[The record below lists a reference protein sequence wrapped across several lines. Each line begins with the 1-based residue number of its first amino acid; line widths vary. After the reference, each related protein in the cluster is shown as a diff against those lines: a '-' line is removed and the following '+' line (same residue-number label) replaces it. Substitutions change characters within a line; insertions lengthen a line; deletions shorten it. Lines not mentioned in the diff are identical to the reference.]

1 MQNTKTIRVF
11 IDTEFT
17 DFINCDLISL
27 GAIASTGEEFY
38 AENSEYYK
46 NMASHWVRANIIP
59 TLNFDKFGMRRLE
72 LSARFWSW
80 LIELPADE
88 IIITSDH
95 GIDIDILKELFQNDS
110 HPKII
115 SFEVIPQ
122 IISREAGTIANHLG
136 TQNNMFPL
144 VYAFFQKSVGSYFE
158 ANSENRHNAMSD
170 ARANR
175 FAWLETCQKYGI
187 TL

>member
-1 MQNTKTIRVF
+1 MTTARVF

-27 GAIASTGEEFY
+27 GAVASTGEEFY
-38 AENSEYYK
+38 AENSEYYR
-46 NMASHWVRANIIP
+46 NMASAWVRENIIP
-59 TLNFDKFGMRRLE
+59 TLDLDKFGMRRLE

-115 SFEVIPQ
+115 AFDVIPQ
-122 IISREAGTIANHLG
+122 IIARESGAIANHLG
-136 TQNNMFPL
+136 TQNNMLPL
-144 VYAFFQKSVGSYFE
+144 VRAFFQKALDSYFE
-158 ANSENRHNAMSD
+158 ASSEDRHNALSD

-175 FAWLETCQKYGI
+175 FAWIQTCQKYSI
-187 TL
+187 TV

>member
-27 GAIASTGEEFY
+27 GAVASTGEEFY

-46 NMASHWVRANIIP
+46 NMASQWVRENIVP

-80 LIELPADE
+80 LIELPTDE

-95 GIDIDILKELFQNDS
+95 RIDIDILKELFQNDS
-110 HPKII
+110 HPKIV
-115 SFEVIPQ
+115 SFEVVGQVILK
-122 IISREAGTIANHLG
+122 EAGCIAAHLG

-144 VYAFFQKSVGSYFE
+144 VYVHFQKAVELYFE
-158 ANSENRHNAMSD
+158 KGSEEKHNALSD

-175 FAWLETCQKYGI
+175 FAWFEICQKYGI

>member
-1 MQNTKTIRVF
+1 MTTARVF

-38 AENSEYYK
+38 AENSEYYR
-46 NMASHWVRANIIP
+46 NMASTWVRENIVP

-80 LIELPADE
+80 LIDLSADE

-95 GIDIDILKELFQNDS
+95 SVDIDILKELFQNDS

-115 SFEVIPQ
+115 AFEVIPQ
-122 IISREAGTIANHLG
+122 IISRESATIANHLG

-144 VYAFFQKSVGSYFE
+144 VRAFFQKAVDSYFDSNLE
-158 ANSENRHNAMSD
+158 DRHNALSD

-175 FAWLETCQKYGI
+175 YAWSQTCQKFCI
-187 TL
+187 TV